1 MNFLKNLFHRN
12 PVAEFEK
19 ISFEQYVKDWQTVFE
34 EDHSNIDTLKVI
46 YDSIQLPKRATDGSA
61 GYDFIS
67 FLDITLKPG
76 EIKWMVM

>member
-34 EDHSNIDTLKVI
+34 EDHSNIDTFKVI
-46 YDSIQLPKRATDGSA
+46 YD
-61 GYDFIS
+61 IS
-67 FLDITLKPG
+67 YNR
-76 EIKWMVM
+76 